1 MDKPSTKI
9 KERPL
14 IFVDLEF
21 TGLEFQH
28 EIIQIGAVVVSQPAS
43 TSPLVGRG
51 GPNFQI
57 IKEWEVKVKA
67 QHMEKADPE
76 ALKIVGYT
84 DEKWK
89 NAIDIRSAL
98 EKFNEI
104 AKDGVIIGWNIAM
117 DFLFLKK
124 TYAQLDLKPTFHW
137 QIIDVM
143 SMAFL
148 KLYKEPLTEFRMSE
162 ITKYFDIK
170 NDKHHDALAD
180 AIMTFEIY
188 LKLCQISQ

>member
-1 MDKPSTKI
+1 MSEKPSTRI

-28 EIIQIGAVVVSQPAS
+28 EIIQIGALVVSQSTPTGASGPA
-43 TSPLVGRG
+43 
-51 GPNFQI
+51 FKQ

-67 QHMEKADPE
+67 EHLDKADPQ

-89 NAIDIRSAL
+89 DAISLRDAL
-98 EKFNEI
+98 TQFNDL
-104 AKDGVIIGWNIAM
+104 AKDGVLVGWNVAM
-117 DFLFLKK
+117 DFLYLKK
-124 TYAQLDLKPTFHW
+124 AYAQLDLKPSFHW

-143 SMAFL
+143 SMAF
-148 KLYKEPLTEFRMSE
+148 KDLYKEPLHEYRMSE
-162 ITKYFDIK
+162 ITKHFGIK
-170 NDKHHDALAD
+170 NDKHHDALED
-180 AIMTFEIY
+180 ARMTYEIFM
-188 LKLCQISQ
+188 KLWQIS

>member
-1 MDKPSTKI
+1 MTDKPSTKI

-28 EIIQIGAVVVSQPAS
+28 EIIQIGALVVSQPD
-43 TSPLVGRG
+43 
-51 GPNFQI
+51 FKQ

-67 QHMEKADPE
+67 EHMDQADPQ

-89 NAIDIRSAL
+89 DAIDIRLAL
-98 EKFNEI
+98 EQFNEL
-104 AKDGVIIGWNIAM
+104 AKDGVIVGWNIAM

-124 TYAQLDLKPTFHW
+124 TYARLNLKPTFHW

-143 SMAFL
+143 SMAF
-148 KLYKEPLTEFRMSE
+148 KDLYHLPELHEYRMGE
-162 ITKYFDIK
+162 ITEHFGIK
-170 NDKHHDALAD
+170 NDVHHDALED
-180 AIMTFEIY
+180 ARMTYEIY
-188 LKLCQISQ
+188 MKLMSNS